1 MKGTRLVNRFSEKKS
16 YLGKWAILAPKMV
29 HPHNSGSA
37 VRFFSKFCA
46 MKGANDTN
54 NFFQKKKYLG
64 QMDHFGPKNG
74 RSSKLWICFKIF
86 SLILHS
92 EKGQ

>member
-1 MKGTRLVNRFSEKKS
+1 MKGTRLINRFSEKKS

-37 VRFFSKFCA
+37 VRIFLKFCT

-54 NFFQKKKYLG
+54 NFFPKKNLG

-74 RSSKLWICFKIF
+74 RSSKL
-86 SLILHS
+86 
-92 EKGQ
+92 